1 MLPLYMKDGV
11 QKIKTAPVHQYIPQS
26 YTDAQQA
33 VYMGKTLAEITN
45 MTPFTRGQ
53 YVPVLVTNKGQSQ
66 ARYSKRKPSV
76 ADTHARRSKSR
87 HMVNIPRN
95 SKASFEGART
105 GSMVFGN
112 PSYGEVVSG
121 TEGWA
126 NYKWDKATGIIT
138 YTEIASGNTGTI
150 QPNTAQHTAVVNA
163 VSWTP
168 TSTGSTGTTSGGQQ
182 QGGQSQGSGFN
193 WNQLATDIFSN
204 LPGII
209 TAGQGG
215 GTQTTGADV
224 PMTTTTTTSGVPS
237 YMQGNGVYGQSK
249 GMSVGTMV
257 AIAGGVIGAL
267 IFLPRI
273 IRAVNPPKSNPR
285 RRRRSSKRRSR
296 K

>member
-1 MLPLYMKDGV
+1 MLPLYMKNGV
-11 QKIKTAPVHQYIPQS
+11 EQIKTSSVHQYIPKS
-26 YTDAQQA
+26 YSNAQEA

-53 YVPVLVTNKGQSQ
+53 YVPVLVTNKGQSH

-76 ADTHARRSKSR
+76 EDTHARHLKSR

-121 TEGWA
+121 SEGWA
-126 NYKWDKATGIIT
+126 NYKWDKATGVIT
-138 YTEIASGNTGTI
+138 YTEIASGRTGTI
-150 QPNTAQHTAVVNA
+150 QPNTSQHTAVVGA
-163 VSWTP
+163 VNWSSG
-168 TSTGSTGTTSGGQQ
+168 STGSTGTASGAQP
-182 QGGQSQGSGFN
+182 QGEESEGGGFN
-193 WNQLATDIFSN
+193 WNTLATDIFSN

-209 TAGQGG
+209 TASQGG
-215 GTQTTGADV
+215 GQQTTGTGV
-224 PMTTTTTTSGVPS
+224 PMTTTTTTSGTPS
-237 YMQGNGVYGQSK
+237 YMQPNYGQSK
-249 GMSVGTMV
+249 GMGVGTMV
-257 AIAGGVIGAL
+257 AIAGGVIGAF

-285 RRRRSSKRRSR
+285 KRRRSSRRRGR